1 MYYPGEGQL
10 INGVPRG
17 CCAIRVATAGKGVP
31 GNISHEKGLTMQEE
45 NRSILGSLNQNI
57 EELIPPIDAAQ
68 AESVEE
74 ESGTR
79 QPGIDLLM
87 SDLTMMVVLLTN
99 VDSEISAQELN
110 LINGMRHVV
119 YGDGI
124 PEFTSDDYLG
134 LFRELLQLYPTKR
147 LTLDYVPA
155 SIRLLKTYDQT
166 HGTDYAGKAKGLF
179 IQFGEAIVR
188 ADKQEDFVENI
199 HLTNFKDVLNA
210 V

>member
-1 MYYPGEGQL
+1 
-10 INGVPRG
+10 
-17 CCAIRVATAGKGVP
+17 
-31 GNISHEKGLTMQEE
+31 MQEE
-45 NRSILGSLNQNI
+45 NRSILGSLKQTI

-68 AESVEE
+68 AESVKE

-99 VDSEISAQELN
+99 VDSEISAHELN
-110 LINGMRHVV
+110 LINDMRHAV
-119 YGDGI
+119 YGEGI
-124 PEFTSDDYLG
+124 PEFTSDDYMG

-155 SIRLLKTYDQT
+155 SIRLLKTYDQN
-166 HGTDYAGKAKGLF
+166 HGTDYVGKAKSLF

-188 ADKQEDFVENI
+188 ADKQKDFVENV

-210 V
+210 A